1 MFLVCISSGISSA
14 YEKNRSGVRRLM
26 NSYASLLVGFLS
38 MMCGVHDLRLE
49 LELYIYFFGL
59 MDVLCCQGSF
69 AVMKFLQ
76 VIDISKLY

>member
-1 MFLVCISSGISSA
+1 MFLVCISSSISSA

-49 LELYIYFFGL
+49 LELYIFFL
-59 MDVLCCQGSF
+59 V
-69 AVMKFLQ
+69 
-76 VIDISKLY
+76 

>member
-1 MFLVCISSGISSA
+1 MFLVCISSSISSA

-49 LELYIYFFGL
+49 LELYIFFGL

-76 VIDISKLY
+76 VIDIFKLY